1 MEVNELLRKVRKV
14 ELKSRDMSRLL
25 FSGDTLS
32 FFKGRGMSFAEVREY
47 QYSDDVRFIDW
58 NVTARTGVPFVKVY
72 EEERELNVIIMVD
85 VSKSSYFGTGT
96 RLKSELITEMS
107 AVLAFSAVQNNDR
120 VGLIL
125 FSDKIE
131 LYIPPSKGR
140 NQILR
145 IIREMVNFRPENK
158 NTDIRKALRF
168 LNTVIK
174 KNSICFMLSDFQDD
188 LFGAQMRIAGRKHD
202 LIAIHIEDKAEH
214 QLPDVG
220 MLIAVDPE
228 TNEEF
233 VLDTSD
239 PAFRTAYQKQF
250 EARKKKL
257 QKIFGESKVDQI
269 EITMG
274 EDENFVRKLLYF
286 FKSRAR

>member
-1 MEVNELLRKVRKV
+1 MEVNELLRKVRKI

-85 VSKSSYFGTGT
+85 VSKSSFFGTDT

-131 LYIPPSKGR
+131 LYIPPAKGR

-145 IIREMVNFRPENK
+145 IIREMVNFQPENK
-158 NTDIRKALRF
+158 KTDIRKALQF
-168 LNTVIK
+168 LNNVVK

-188 LFGAQMRIAGRKHD
+188 RFGAQMRIAGRKHD
-202 LIAIHIEDKAEH
+202 LIAIHIEDRAEH
-214 QLPDVG
+214 QLPDAG
-220 MLIAVDPE
+220 ILIAVDPE

-233 VLDTSD
+233 VLDTSNA
-239 PAFRTAYQKQF
+239 AFRAAYHKQYL
-250 EARKKKL
+250 ERKKRL
-257 QKIFGESKVDQI
+257 QKVFGESKVDGI
-269 EITMG
+269 EITLG
-274 EDENFVRKLLYF
+274 EDENYVRKLLNF